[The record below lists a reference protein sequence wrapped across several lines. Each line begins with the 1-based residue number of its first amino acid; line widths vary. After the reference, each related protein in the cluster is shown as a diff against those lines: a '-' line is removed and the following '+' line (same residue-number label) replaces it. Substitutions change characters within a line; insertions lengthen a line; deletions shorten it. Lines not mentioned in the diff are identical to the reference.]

1 MKGVPVARRIAAP
14 GKLAG
19 MKAGCGPWP
28 ADISARYI
36 FSLIEPIRI
45 SGRFSLTMART
56 SSLSVLRP
64 ATRAT
69 AKAQGRPRSV
79 SRKFRTP
86 RA

>member
-19 MKAGCGPWP
+19 MKAGFGPCP
-28 ADISARYI
+28 AAISARYI

-45 SGRFSLTMART
+45 SGRFWLIRLRT
-56 SSLSVLRP
+56 SSLSVLRRR
-64 ATRAT
+64 TRAT

-79 SRKFRTP
+79 SRKWRTP